1 MLILLHQKPID
12 ALNNQY
18 DNNEMITTK
27 SIDKLD
33 HFDGGIKLAE
43 HKRQSNQSAIA
54 TMPQSKHYIIPLQQ
68 HIGAPSF
75 SAGEKRCKSIKR
87 PDAGKTQ

>member
-1 MLILLHQKPID
+1 
-12 ALNNQY
+12 
-18 DNNEMITTK
+18 MITTK

-68 HIGAPSF
+68 HIGAPSLVLVKK
-75 SAGEKRCKSIKR
+75 ARKY
-87 PDAGKTQ
+87 